1 MMGGLRDVR
10 SLFAYASAD
19 GATVRPQITPEA
31 VSQETSGG
39 VVHNSFHAHSTELFT
54 YGIQ

>member
-1 MMGGLRDVR
+1 MCGLRNVR
-10 SLFAYASAD
+10 SLFAWASAD

-39 VVHNSFHAHSTELFT
+39 VVHNSFHARSTELFT
-54 YGIQ
+54 YDIQ